1 MQEGERQGTEFLRGK
16 QIIGHNENVIQPRR
30 AEALDRDVFSERR
43 RLKDGEEGEVLKK
56 VHKGWISSKILVF
69 FIDKRIKLV
78 EDQVRIIGQTY
89 INMIQVTVYFYK

>member
-56 VHKGWISSKILVF
+56 VHKISGKL
-69 FIDKRIKLV
+69 DKLKNTGFLHRKK
-78 EDQVRIIGQTY
+78 D
-89 INMIQVTVYFYK
+89 